1 MCRLFDTKRF
11 TVALGYGMFIR
22 GSALIVG
29 APLAGKTL
37 TTVVKA
43 KYLNVHF
50 TLKSD
55 NRQELYLSLLV

>member
-29 APLAGKTL
+29 APLAGKTI

-43 KYLNVHF
+43 KYLNVQIII
-50 TLKSD
+50 
-55 NRQELYLSLLV
+55 NNYI